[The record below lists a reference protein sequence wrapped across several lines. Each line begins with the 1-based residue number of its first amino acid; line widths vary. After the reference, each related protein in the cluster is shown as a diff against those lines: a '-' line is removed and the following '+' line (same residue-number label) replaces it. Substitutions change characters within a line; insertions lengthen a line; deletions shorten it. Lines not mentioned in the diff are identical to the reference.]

1 MLVHRTPK
9 AIAAALSGIAL
20 LSVCYSRVGAESGGS
35 AATITV
41 IGGQHGSQVNPR
53 CKPDLIVPFVTPS
66 PLTTKGGRI
75 VYVYDQTLNFGGP
88 SSVASVTRY
97 YVSTQYPV
105 APADATILGA
115 RSIGP
120 LEPNE
125 QSSAAQQ
132 MFAMPERLPYGDYYV
147 TACAD
152 ADNQI
157 DEANEDNNCTTG
169 KWGIRHLSIPEVSQ
183 KCIEKRP
190 ARVDLSMFLFDPF
203 EPGIDRLIGKADAN
217 EKILR
222 RFGKPLRVET
232 RLERDRLG
240 PGVAAEVKIWSYEG
254 LQIVTE
260 GAAGGGQ
267 HWIRQVTLTSSKPSL
282 KFDLT
287 IGSPREQFVAALGSP
302 RIDSWY
308 TRTTPIGYA
317 AVYRGTESFGEQKQ
331 IDVYTT
337 SRVKIFFDKN
347 ARANKI
353 VWDYADEHW
362 RYRTNGHKRN

>member
-1 MLVHRTPK
+1 M
-9 AIAAALSGIAL
+9 
-20 LSVCYSRVGAESGGS
+20 
-35 AATITV
+35 
-41 IGGQHGSQVNPR
+41 
-53 CKPDLIVPFVTPS
+53 
-66 PLTTKGGRI
+66 GGRI
-75 VYVYDQTLNFGGP
+75 VYVHDQTLNVGGP

-97 YVSTQYPV
+97 YVSTQHPV
-105 APADATILGA
+105 APPNATILGE

-132 MFAMPERLPYGDYYV
+132 MFTMPDRLPYGDYYV

-157 DEANEDNNCTTG
+157 DEANEDNNCTTA
-169 KWGIRHLSIPEVSQ
+169 KWGIRYLSIPDAPHG
-183 KCIEKRP
+183 CIEKRP
-190 ARVDLSMFLFDPF
+190 ARVDLSAFLFDPF
-203 EPGIDRLIGKADAN
+203 KPGIERLIGKADAD
-217 EKILR
+217 EKILK

-232 RLERDRLG
+232 RLERERLG

-260 GAAGGGQ
+260 GAAGAAQ
-267 HWIRQVTLTSSKPSL
+267 RWIRQVTLTSPKQSL

-287 IGSPREQFVAALGSP
+287 IGSRRDQFVTALGSP

-308 TRTTPIGYA
+308 TRTTPIAYA
-317 AVYRGTESFGEQKQ
+317 AVYRDTENFAKQRQ
-331 IDVYTT
+331 IDVYTA
-337 SRVKIFFDKN
+337 SRVKIFFGKN
-347 ARANKI
+347 ARADKI

-362 RYRTNGHKRN
+362 RYKTNGHKRN